1 MTKKL
6 KILGPYTP
14 DHEGPFCTRGG
25 EPVRLITKTDGAKG
39 YPIVGTIDEDTN
51 PDAWDERGR
60 FNSAAKKDGELDLMN
75 AREVPVA
82 REFWINEYRRGDGST
97 SLSRPHETECEATR
111 ERHELPNWDWVR
123 TIHAREVLP
132 GEGE

>member
-14 DHEGPFCTRGG
+14 EHEGPFCTRDGI
-25 EPVRLITKTDGAKG
+25 PVELKIRDGRSICPLQGYIGDEKILTKWWSDGRYTRAC
-39 YPIVGTIDEDTN
+39 EM
-51 PDAWDERGR
+51 
-60 FNSAAKKDGELDLMN
+60 SLDLMN

-82 REFWINEYRRGDGST
+82 REFWVNEYARGFGALNT
-97 SLSRPHETECEATR
+97 TR
-111 ERHELPNWDWVR
+111 EEALR
-123 TIHAREVLP
+123 TRDLCQFSHIIHVREVLP